1 MYCQE
6 LMSGKSWG
14 DPSFVI
20 SFARGFSR
28 CFFASCGSAG
38 LEIYHCCYL
47 PHVVASCRRRF
58 RTLWFSFLRSLPCIN
73 KSQLVRFAALL
84 WKLRGSL
91 SWRRAAYKSIVLP
104 VKSFARAILSFLL
117 NASSAATLNYLSRLV
132 RFYASAGVSGRSFA
146 R

>member
-14 DPSFVI
+14 NPSFVI

-58 RTLWFSFLRSLPCIN
+58 RTLWLSFLRSLSRIN
-73 KSQLVRFAALL
+73 KSQLIRLATPL

-104 VKSFARAILSFLL
+104 VKSFARAFLSFLL
-117 NASSAATLNYLSRLV
+117 NASCAATLNYFSRLV
-132 RFYASAGVSGRSFA
+132 RFYVSAGVSGRSVA

>member
-1 MYCQE
+1 
-6 LMSGKSWG
+6 MSGKSWG
-14 DPSFVI
+14 NPSFVI
-20 SFARGFSR
+20 SFTRGFSC

-73 KSQLVRFAALL
+73 KSQLVRFPTLL

-91 SWRRAAYKSIVLP
+91 SWRRAAYKSILLL
-104 VKSFARAILSFLL
+104 VKSFARAFLPFLL
-117 NASSAATLNYLSRLV
+117 NASSVATLNYLLRLV
-132 RFYASAGVSGRSFA
+132 RCYASAGLSGGSVARSC
-146 R
+146 